1 MKRDSTISHT
11 GLISK
16 DNTMV
21 LNLVGCLMV
30 FLSHFG
36 SYCEIRTF
44 APLGSGGGIYIPRFI
59 RIWSVFVMEHCWFRR
74 ILEKTI
80 SKGTLAI
87 LDY

>member
-30 FLSHFG
+30 LLSHFG

-44 APLGSGGGIYIPRFI
+44 APFGAGGVFIFLVLSGYGLYLS
-59 RIWSVFVMEHCWFRR
+59 WSTAG
-74 ILEKTI
+74 LEEF
-80 SKGTLAI
+80 
-87 LDY
+87 